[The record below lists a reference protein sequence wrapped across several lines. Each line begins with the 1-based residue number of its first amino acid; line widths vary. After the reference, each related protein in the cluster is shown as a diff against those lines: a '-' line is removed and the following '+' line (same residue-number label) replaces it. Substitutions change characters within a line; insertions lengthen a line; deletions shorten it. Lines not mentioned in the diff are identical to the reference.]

1 MKGATPMFLLFF
13 SNLLN
18 VNKLLPDL
26 MGSHGLLVYG
36 LLFLIIFIE
45 TGLVFVP
52 FLPGD
57 SILFVCGSLAAIDG
71 GLNLLAIICGFIIA
85 AVLGDWLNFELGQ
98 HFGSRLKRFIKPKH
112 MQASEHFYSKYGKI
126 AIFLGR
132 FVPIVRTIVPFTAG
146 MSKMP
151 YRSFFKYNIIGA
163 IAWICLMTITGFY
176 FGNLAIV
183 KNNFELVSIGIVILS
198 LMPILV
204 ISLRHRL
211 SPVVKD
217 DQL

>member
-1 MKGATPMFLLFF
+1 
-13 SNLLN
+13 
-18 VNKLLPDL
+18 
-26 MGSHGLLVYG
+26 MGSHGILVYG

-98 HFGSRLKRFIKPKH
+98 HFGSQLKRFIKPKH

-146 MSKMP
+146 MSRMP

>member
-1 MKGATPMFLLFF
+1 MFLLFF

-26 MGSHGLLVYG
+26 MGSHGILVYG

-98 HFGSRLKRFIKPKH
+98 HFGSQLKRFIKPKH

-146 MSKMP
+146 MSRMP